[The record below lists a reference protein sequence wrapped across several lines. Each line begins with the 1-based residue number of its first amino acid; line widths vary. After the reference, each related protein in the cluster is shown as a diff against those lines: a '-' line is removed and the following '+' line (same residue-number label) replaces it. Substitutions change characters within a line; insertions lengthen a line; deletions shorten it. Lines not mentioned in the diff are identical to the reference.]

1 MINFSDQQPIYR
13 PYFSILIALL
23 LLLVMFFLNLFDN
36 KPYFLRYAIASESYF
51 SQVRQQPSE
60 LYRLVSSLFI
70 HGNWSHWLINSSVF
84 LLLAPPIERVLGGI
98 KFLQLFFAAGIVG
111 NLVACFL
118 LIGNNHLLLGASGA
132 VSGLIGAWLMLFPRR
147 EIRFIFPIGF
157 YLQKTALPL
166 MVVVLLWLS
175 IQIALQ
181 FLPNPIY
188 NVAWI
193 SHIAGFVTGFLL
205 TWAVK

>member
-1 MINFSDQQPIYR
+1 MINFSSRKPIYR

-23 LLLVMFFLNLFDN
+23 LLLVMLLFRLFDST
-36 KPYFLRYAIASESYF
+36 PYLLQYAIASESYF
-51 SQVRQQPSE
+51 SQVKQQPSE

-70 HGNWSHWLINSSVF
+70 HGNWFHWLINSSVF
-84 LLLAPPIERVLGGI
+84 LLLALPIERVLGGI
-98 KFLQLFFAAGIVG
+98 KFLQLFLASGIIG
-111 NLVACFL
+111 NIVACLL

-132 VSGLIGAWLMLFPRR
+132 VSGLVGAWLVLFPRR
-147 EIRFIFPIGF
+147 EIRFILPIGF

-193 SHIAGFVTGFLL
+193 SHIAGFVTGFLF
-205 TWAVK
+205 TWIVK